1 MRFRLNQRHR
11 LCGTRYGL
19 KVNIQRS
26 QRTSRADPQLGG
38 LDCSPEPSPRARKLD
53 FSRLVINQFSYS
65 IKAFTPRKSL
75 GGDSWKYIRVD
86 FQTKFLFSIFGFIFT
101 YLLTL
106 SRVMVE
112 RVSEE
117 AGGAQ

>member
-38 LDCSPEPSPRARKLD
+38 LDWSPEPSPRARKLD